1 MKRLALHLALGV
13 GLALTAFQPALAA
26 ADAPDQYAA
35 RWPLQLPAGAGLV
48 RLPLPAEVLTQ
59 LQTADLRD
67 LRVFNGAGQPVPLAL
82 DRSSPETRVPAPPP
96 IALPALP
103 ILADAQPGTATAG
116 NNLSLRIEDGPGGRV
131 VRLDTP
137 PAGAGAPAA
146 TLVGALID
154 TREQKAALQA
164 IELDA
169 DWPAA
174 RPFAFRLH
182 TSSDLRHW
190 QPLGD
195 VTAYRGADGT
205 MTAPARVELHGDVL
219 QGRYLRVTWD
229 RAAAPDAVQL
239 RGVRLLPVPP
249 VATPPRIAVPLAL
262 PAGAAGDPH
271 AIEWRLPFATP
282 VAALDIRLEG
292 SHALVP
298 VRLLARQQRE
308 QPWTPLAR
316 HVVFHLTQDGQE
328 QRSPPL
334 ELGPHG
340 AWRDWRLEAD
350 AATPGFTTPPQ
361 LTAWLAPAQLVFV
374 ASGGPPFT
382 LAAGRADA
390 AGTYLPLP
398 SLIPG
403 YEPGAQGRLPAA
415 ILAGAAP
422 AVATPTAAPVATIAP
437 GGQRDL
443 RQWTLWAVL
452 VAGVL
457 ALGGMAWALMRQLG
471 KPPGDR
477 ED

>member
-103 ILADAQPGTATAG
+103 ILADAQTGTATAG

-137 PAGAGAPAA
+137 PAGASAPAA

-154 TREQKAALQA
+154 TREQEAALQA

-219 QGRYLRVTWD
+219 QGRY
-229 RAAAPDAVQL
+229 AVHQSFWPA
-239 RGVRLLPVPP
+239 G
-249 VATPPRIAVPLAL
+249 APLAL
-262 PAGAAGDPH
+262 EETPYHLDVDKAKALLAEAGYGDGLSFEMDVINQYPYPDIAQAIQASMAKGGVEVKLVMSDQRALIGKYRARNHQAAIVYWGPDYFDIHSNAGAFAWSPNPGSDSTFKTPPWRNNWDIPELTRLTEALAVETDP
-271 AIEWRLPFATP
+271 E
-282 VAALDIRLEG
+282 
-292 SHALVP
+292 
-298 VRLLARQQRE
+298 VRRKGYMEMQADYQANAPIITML
-308 QPWTPLAR
+308 
-316 HVVFHLTQDGQE
+316 
-328 QRSPPL
+328 QRSDVAVMKKSVDGLVVGPL
-334 ELGPHG
+334 M
-340 AWRDWRLEAD
+340 
-350 AATPGFTTPPQ
+350 FQ
-361 LTAWLAPAQLVFV
+361 FV
-374 ASGGPPFT
+374 LDKVT
-382 LAAGRADA
+382 K
-390 AGTYLPLP
+390 
-398 SLIPG
+398 
-403 YEPGAQGRLPAA
+403 Q
-415 ILAGAAP
+415 
-422 AVATPTAAPVATIAP
+422 
-437 GGQRDL
+437 
-443 RQWTLWAVL
+443 
-452 VAGVL
+452 
-457 ALGGMAWALMRQLG
+457 
-471 KPPGDR
+471 
-477 ED
+477 